1 MIVIVDHDKVSQLQM
16 TCCTC
21 SLAGN
26 TLHGATISEKAVCVI
41 GDQVEARLVEYGG
54 SMSLCD
60 SEADCVG
67 KSLAERSSRNFNAR
81 YFLGLRMTWGFA
93 IYLLLLFKQ
102 RISSPQLV

>member
-1 MIVIVDHDKVSQLQM
+1 MVVIVDHDKVSQLQM

-26 TLHGATISEKAVCVI
+26 TLHCATISEEAVCVV

-60 SEADCVG
+60 SKADCVG
-67 KSLAERSSRNFNAR
+67 KSLSEWPSRNLNAR
-81 YFLGLRMTWGFA
+81 YFLGLGMTWGSA
-93 IYLLLLFKQ
+93 I
-102 RISSPQLV
+102 